1 MSVAIIAAR
10 ARRAGR
16 CVYAPVARFSRA
28 DAAATMTEY
37 AILVGFVAVVAL
49 AGAKTLGVNLS
60 TKLGNEA
67 ARVAT
72 P

>member
-1 MSVAIIAAR
+1 
-10 ARRAGR
+10 
-16 CVYAPVARFSRA
+16 
-28 DAAATMTEY
+28 MTEY